1 MFSIRDILRQ
11 DAGPADGGGKP
22 PMQRL
27 SNDEA
32 PLSDA
37 PSTVR
42 GADRLPPGAEAPG
55 FQMSEEPVGGGVRE
69 GQGARAPLP
78 TRPVPTTAV
87 QSRLAGKP
95 AAPAALTTQQ
105 KEDIQGDYYTAPD
118 GTVYTMKA
126 RAQPRG
132 RGPAMATVEGKIT
145 QAPGLPGV
153 RDAMEE
159 QQRVQGRLTDAFIKQ
174 EAERAKILNE
184 TADAMEQESLRLG
197 EMREQAMQ
205 ASIAQTRQLQ
215 AQADEI
221 GATAP
226 QAGRLFGTG
235 PQAASFG
242 AALSIATG
250 AMLSARTGGPNVAL
264 KIIDQA
270 ISRDMEV
277 QKEAMRNK
285 QFAATMGLNLAQ
297 EMRAAYRDD
306 LAASNAM
313 QATLLR
319 YSENRI
325 AAIVAQTNDPIL
337 RARGDETI
345 ANIQLKYA
353 TLVEELTRQSYGLRM
368 ALPLRQAQEMIAASA
383 GQTIAPE
390 SQQDA
395 ASQAAEGGV
404 GKAQAATEA
413 LGQNARQQAK
423 QAEGNARGALKKR
436 RAARKA
442 APPEIPPVRQRDL
455 GRAPTPEDLRRI
467 EAIAQQ
473 QGGPTYRAFGQGNSV
488 VIVDTARMDIRG
500 LDPKAQKRRLELAPK
515 KVAVPPG
522 VKLPEGQQRRVLRE
536 DGRAYIQVDPGTYD
550 GDWKADNNK
559 LKEFS
564 KDAAQFEKIANRMIR
579 RKGGEGAVFFKD
591 PDVVNDVNTAVSI
604 YNRLLGGGVLDRNE
618 FDRYSAVFS
627 DPQGWMWNFGLFKDK
642 EARRDVWRNAAEMMK
657 DTVRDQAA
665 IMANNG
671 VLLPG
676 FEAPTFRG
684 KSNVREDRP
693 DG

>member
-1 MFSIRDILRQ
+1 MAEGDNQFRVVPEEPGQDEQPPEMLR
-11 DAGPADGGGKP
+11 AEPPAP
-22 PMQRL
+22 RR
-27 SNDEA
+27 A
-32 PLSDA
+32 PA
-37 PSTVR
+37 
-42 GADRLPPGAEAPG
+42 PPGPS
-55 FQMSEEPVGGGVRE
+55 Q
-69 GQGARAPLP
+69 
-78 TRPVPTTAV
+78 AV
-87 QSRLAGKP
+87 QSRLAGQP
-95 AAPAALTTQQ
+95 AAPADLTTQQ
-105 KEDIQGDYYTAPD
+105 REDMQGEVIVGAD
-118 GTVYTMKA
+118 GTAWTMKP

-159 QQRVQGRLTDAFIKQ
+159 QKRVQGRLTDAFIKQ

-197 EMREQAMQ
+197 KMREQAMA

-235 PQAASFG
+235 AQAASFG

-270 ISRDMEV
+270 IARDMEV
-277 QKEAMRNK
+277 QKEAK

-297 EMRAAYRDD
+297 EMRGAYRDD

-325 AAIVAQTNDPIL
+325 AAMVAQTNDPIL

-353 TLVEELTRQSYGLRM
+353 SLVEELTRQSYGLRM

-395 ASQAAEGGV
+395 AAQAAGGGV

-423 QAEGNARGALKKR
+423 QAEGKARGALKKR
-436 RAARKA
+436 RGNV
-442 APPEIPPVRQRDL
+442 EQRA
-455 GRAPTPEDLRRI
+455 GLRRL
-467 EAIAQQ
+467 
-473 QGGPTYRAFGQGNSV
+473 RFLRC
-488 VIVDTARMDIRG
+488 ARETLAALRH
-500 LDPKAQKRRLELAPK
+500 PRTCAASRRSPRSK
-515 KVAVPPG
+515 AVPPIAHSA
-522 VKLPEGQQRRVLRE
+522 RVTRWSSSTPP
-536 DGRAYIQVDPGTYD
+536 AWISPG
-550 GDWKADNNK
+550 
-559 LKEFS
+559 S
-564 KDAAQFEKIANRMIR
+564 
-579 RKGGEGAVFFKD
+579 
-591 PDVVNDVNTAVSI
+591 
-604 YNRLLGGGVLDRNE
+604 
-618 FDRYSAVFS
+618 
-627 DPQGWMWNFGLFKDK
+627 
-642 EARRDVWRNAAEMMK
+642 ARRRRSE
-657 DTVRDQAA
+657 
-665 IMANNG
+665 G
-671 VLLPG
+671 
-676 FEAPTFRG
+676 
-684 KSNVREDRP
+684 
-693 DG
+693 

>member
-1 MFSIRDILRQ
+1 MSGDSMGTSPPPKKGPGEGTAKAPTTVFSEQQRISDEAAKAGLSRGPMVPGSMFNE
-11 DAGPADGGGKP
+11 APKP
-22 PMQRL
+22 PG
-27 SNDEA
+27 
-32 PLSDA
+32 
-37 PSTVR
+37 PSK
-42 GADRLPPGAEAPG
+42 
-55 FQMSEEPVGGGVRE
+55 
-69 GQGARAPLP
+69 
-78 TRPVPTTAV
+78 AV
-87 QSRLAGKP
+87 KGRLAGKP

-105 KEDIQGDYYTAPD
+105 KEAIQAGQYTAPD
-118 GTVYTMKA
+118 GTVYTMKP
-126 RAQPRG
+126 RAQPGG

-159 QQRVQGRLTDAFIKQ
+159 QKRVQGRLTDAFITQ
-174 EAERAKILNE
+174 EAERAKILNQ

-197 EMREQAMQ
+197 EMREKAMQ

-235 PQAASFG
+235 AQAASFG

-270 ISRDMEV
+270 IARDMEV
-277 QKEAMRNK
+277 QKEAMRNQ
-285 QFAATMGLNLAQ
+285 QFASTMGLNLAQ
-297 EMRAAYRDD
+297 EMRGAYRDD

-325 AAIVAQTNDPIL
+325 AAMIAQTNDPIL

-353 TLVEELTRQSYGLRM
+353 SLVEELTRQSYGLRM

-383 GQTIAPE
+383 GQTIAPQ

-395 ASQAAEGGV
+395 AAQAAGGGV

-413 LGQNARQQAK
+413 LGQDARQKAK
-423 QAEGNARGALKKR
+423 KAEGTARAALKKR

-442 APPEIPPVRQRDL
+442 APPQIPPVRQQDL
-455 GRAPTPEDLRRI
+455 GRAPTPQDLRRI
-467 EAIAQQ
+467 EALAQK

-488 VIVDTARMDIRG
+488 VIVDTARMDVSG
-500 LDPKAQKRRLELAPK
+500 LGEKAQKRRLELRPK
-515 KVAVPPG
+515 KVAVPAG

-564 KDAAQFEKIANRMIR
+564 KDAAQFGQIVNRMIS
-579 RKGGEGAVFFKD
+579 RKDGAILFDD
-591 PDVVNDVNTAVSI
+591 PDVVNDINTAVSI

-618 FDRYSAVFS
+618 FDRYSDVFT
-627 DPQGWMWNFGLFKDK
+627 DPESWMWDMGLFKSK
-642 EARRDVWRNAAEMMK
+642 ASRRRVWTHAQEMMDAMVK
-657 DTVRDQAA
+657 NQAA
-665 IMANNG
+665 VMANG
-671 VLLPG
+671 GTMLPDVTSMSG
-676 FEAPTFRG
+676 QSRS
-684 KSNVREDRP
+684 KVREDRP

>member
-1 MFSIRDILRQ
+1 MMFAIRDVLRQ
-11 DAGPADGGGKP
+11 APGLKDAPAEGSGTAKGPTTVFSEQQRISDEAEQAGLTRGRMVPGSMFTEAPKPEAPKP
-22 PMQRL
+22 PG
-27 SNDEA
+27 
-32 PLSDA
+32 
-37 PSTVR
+37 PS
-42 GADRLPPGAEAPG
+42 P
-55 FQMSEEPVGGGVRE
+55 
-69 GQGARAPLP
+69 
-78 TRPVPTTAV
+78 AV
-87 QSRLAGKP
+87 QRRLADKP
-95 AAPAALTTQQ
+95 AAPQPLTTQQ
-105 KEDIQGDYYTAPD
+105 KEAIQTGQYTAPD
-118 GTVYTMKA
+118 GTVYTLKP
-126 RAQPRG
+126 RAKPRG
-132 RGPAMATVEGKIT
+132 RGRAMATVEGKIT

-159 QQRVQGRLTDAFIKQ
+159 QKRVQGRLTDAFIKQ

-184 TADAMEQESLRLG
+184 TANAMEQESLRLG
-197 EMREQAMQ
+197 QMREQAMQ

-270 ISRDMEV
+270 IARDMEV

-325 AAIVAQTNDPIL
+325 AAMVAQTNDPVL
-337 RARGDETI
+337 RARGDEAI

-353 TLVEELTRQSYGLRM
+353 SLVEELTRQSYGLRM

-395 ASQAAEGGV
+395 AAQAAAGGV

-413 LGQNARQQAK
+413 LGQNARQKAK
-423 QAEGNARGALKKR
+423 QAENKARGALKKR
-436 RAARKA
+436 RAARRA
-442 APPEIPPVRQRDL
+442 ARPEIPAVRQQDL
-455 GRAPTPEDLRRI
+455 GRPPTPDELRRF
-467 EAIAQQ
+467 EALAQK

-488 VIVDTARMDIRG
+488 VIVDTARMEMSG

-515 KVAVPPG
+515 KVAVPPR
-522 VKLPEGQQRRVLRE
+522 VKLPEGQQRRVLEE
-536 DGRAYIQVDPGTYD
+536 DGRTYIQVDPGTYD
-550 GDWKADNNK
+550 GDWEADNAK
-559 LKEFS
+559 LKEFA
-564 KDAAQFEKIANRMIR
+564 KDAAQFGKIAKRMIS
-579 RKGGEGAVFFKD
+579 RKGGEGAVFFDD

-618 FDRYSAVFS
+618 FDRYKAVFS
-627 DPQGWMWNFGLFKDK
+627 DPEGWMWDFGIFKDK
-642 EARRDVWRNAAEMMK
+642 ARRRAVWENAAEMMN
-657 DTVRDQAA
+657 DTVRNQAA

-671 VLLPG
+671 TLLPG
-676 FEAPTFRG
+676 FETTTFRG
-684 KSNVREDRP
+684 RSNVREDRP